1 MKLVFVKSSAFRRCP
16 FLTIS
21 GLLATLRMDIPVLQ
35 VGARGPLERLS
46 VSTSTWK
53 LFLGQLWTGRLRF
66 GELTVLL
73 RLSKRTSSSHC
84 YSEISPPC
92 EPRNRGSARRTSFVG
107 VDLTLALPLYPSD
120 WMIRN

>member
-1 MKLVFVKSSAFRRCP
+1 MKLGSLKSSASRQCP

-21 GLLATLRMDIPVLQ
+21 GLLATLRMGIPVLQ
-35 VGARGPLERLS
+35 GGVRGPLGRLS

-53 LFLGQLWTGRLRF
+53 LFLDQLWTGRLLF

-73 RLSKRTSSSHC
+73 RLSKRTSSLHC

-92 EPRNRGSARRTSFVG
+92 ERKNRRSAQRTSFVG
-107 VDLTLALPLYPSD
+107 VDLTLALLPCPSD
-120 WMIRN
+120 WTI

>member
-1 MKLVFVKSSAFRRCP
+1 MKLGSVKSSASRQCP

-35 VGARGPLERLS
+35 GGARGPLGRLS
-46 VSTSTWK
+46 VSTNTWK
-53 LFLGQLWTGRLRF
+53 LFLDQPWTGRLLF

-92 EPRNRGSARRTSFVG
+92 ERKNRRSEEHTSELQSR
-107 VDLTLALPLYPSD
+107 VDLVCRLLLEKKKKK
-120 WMIRN
+120 